1 MAYITNDIILDDPR
15 LANIFLNTL
24 AETGQ
29 VKKACEAVDISTPTA
44 YRYRQR
50 NSSFAAQWQE
60 AMNSAVEA
68 IESEVIRRSI
78 FGHDEPVV
86 YQGQFVPEIDYDAID
101 PETNEKYPPALAP
114 VKRDAKGR
122 VVYATTKK
130 YSDALAAVVLKAN
143 SPKYRDQSRLELT
156 GANGGPVE
164 VNSQMNATAAAARIA
179 ALLAVAKKRSE
190 GQPEEPD
197 ISDLV

>member
-1 MAYITNDIILDDPR
+1 MTYIQNDIILDNPR
-15 LANIFLNTL
+15 LADIFLNTL

-29 VKKACEAVDISTPTA
+29 VKKACDAVGISTPTA

-50 NSSFAAQWQE
+50 NSAFAAQWQE
-60 AMNSAVEA
+60 AVSAAVEV

-78 FGHDEPVV
+78 FGHDEPLV

-101 PETNEKYPPALAP
+101 PDTNEKYPPALAP
-114 VKRDAKGR
+114 VKRDSSGAPI
-122 VVYATTKK
+122 YATTKK
-130 YSDALAAVVLKAN
+130 YSDSLAALVLRAH

-164 VNSQMNATAAAARIA
+164 VNTQMNATAAAARIA
-179 ALLAVAKKRSE
+179 ALLAVAKKRAE
-190 GQPEEPD
+190 GRADEPD